1 LSIFKEHKTIADR
14 SASDRSRH
22 KRKIE
27 KAIREGVTDIIADE
41 SIIGQEGKKRI
52 KIPVKGIKEW
62 QFIFGQNESNKQVGS
77 APGSPIQRGQ
87 VVKKGQ
93 QQQGQGNAPGNDKG
107 EEHYEVEI
115 TLEEL
120 AEYLFDSL
128 KLPDLDRKKFKVTIQ
143 EKPKQ
148 HGTRPY
154 GIRPRL
160 DKKES
165 AIQRL
170 KRKSAAKRTGQ
181 IELDPE
187 TGEEVF
193 PFHDNDLRYHF
204 IKEKPKEA
212 TNAVIFFMMDVSGSM
227 TTNVKF
233 IARSFYFLLYQFIRH
248 KYEKVEIV
256 FIAHTTEA
264 DEVDEERFFKRAAA
278 GGTHISSA
286 PFLALDLIND
296 RYHPSAWNIYAFHC
310 TDGDNWEEDNDKA
323 VAAFIE
329 LRDVCQMLSYN
340 EIVLASERPNW
351 DSSENSKLWSRLKSI
366 ESKNMKMNVLK
377 SKDDIWPAFRHL
389 FGGENV

>member
-128 KLPDLDRKKFKVTIQ
+128 KLPDLDKKKFKITIQ

-248 KYEKVEIV
+248 KYEKVEIF